1 MLNAGSAP
9 STVDGRMYNR
19 RMKKLMIVVFAL
31 ALACALLL
39 CGCGS
44 KPSPE
49 ASPEAGPEKTVTD
62 FMVAFGQK
70 DMNSVMSL
78 LDPDTVSKMEQYV
91 QNSGGDLQTLIA
103 GEMSSVI
110 PAGSSD
116 VQFSNL
122 KFNTTINGDAASVEV
137 VSADVTY
144 RDSQG
149 NMQSKHLSGS
159 SSLVRKND
167 NWYIESINVE

>member
-1 MLNAGSAP
+1 
-9 STVDGRMYNR
+9 
-19 RMKKLMIVVFAL
+19 MKKLVIVIFAL
-31 ALACALLL
+31 ALVCALLL

-44 KPSPE
+44 KTSPE
-49 ASPEAGPEKTVTD
+49 AAPEAAPEKTVND

-70 DMNSVMSL
+70 DMNKVMSL

-103 GEMSSVI
+103 SEMASVI
-110 PAGSSD
+110 PTGSSD

-122 KFNTTINGDAASVEV
+122 KFNTTINGDNASVEIL
-137 VSADVTY
+137 SADVTY

-149 NMQSKHLSGS
+149 NMQSKHMSGS
-159 SSLVRKND
+159 SSLVRNNG
-167 NWYIESINVE
+167 NWYLETITVE